1 MFLGNTDITG
11 LLQMDLLHDISKV
24 FNEVNPYFEEQMTDQ
39 LNKLPLL
46 KLEYKF
52 LDAYL
57 INTYKEL
64 NTWFQIRE
72 NALTAWGYIGC
83 LTERFI

>member
-1 MFLGNTDITG
+1 MIIGWG
-11 LLQMDLLHDISKV
+11 LMPDQII
-24 FNEVNPYFEEQMTDQ
+24 EVNPHFEEQMTDQ

-57 INTYKEL
+57 INTYK
-64 NTWFQIRE
+64 
-72 NALTAWGYIGC
+72 GYII
-83 LTERFI
+83 F